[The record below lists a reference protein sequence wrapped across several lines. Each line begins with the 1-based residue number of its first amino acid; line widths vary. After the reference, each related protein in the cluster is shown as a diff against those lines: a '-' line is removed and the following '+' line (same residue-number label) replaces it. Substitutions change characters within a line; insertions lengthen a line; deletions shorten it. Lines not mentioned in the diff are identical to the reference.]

1 MNAEHDEKSERAE
14 KRLSVETQRRA
25 NSARHAKSRQLAQ
38 RIQLLLEQRG
48 WTQSELGRR
57 AGLNRDVIHKTMSGF
72 SFPSLES
79 TRAMARA
86 FGVQVTD
93 LTDAFE
99 ESAAVRDLGRTD
111 VPFGMQELPSKPG
124 RIWLTVN
131 KEVSANTAA
140 QIHMLLLNDAAAD

>member
-1 MNAEHDEKSERAE
+1 MNAEYDEKSERTE

-25 NSARHAKSRQLAQ
+25 NAARHAKSRQLAQ
-38 RIQLLLEQRG
+38 RIQLMLEQKG
-48 WTQSELGRR
+48 WTQSELARR
-57 AGLNRDVIHKTMSGF
+57 AGINRDVVSKTMSGF

-86 FGVQVTD
+86 LNVQVTD

-124 RIWLTVN
+124 RVWLTVN
-131 KEVSANTAA
+131 KEVTAKTAA
-140 QIHMLLLNDAAAD
+140 QIHMLLLDDTAAD